1 MNNFVA
7 PVFEKGYPCFEAVNN
22 ISKEQKMTHTFFQNN
37 DNFIV
42 EEQFDRDQFTIEI
55 AFAPDDTQLDLL
67 FDTDADYYPEL
78 IENLDSGF
86 WQHMICRVQ
95 AKYDGKVMGES
106 YLGSVVSE
114 SPAVWLKNDGD
125 GQVDDLVEEA
135 VDEARNEAVRML
147 EILRADF
154 LNG

>member
-1 MNNFVA
+1 
-7 PVFEKGYPCFEAVNN
+7 
-22 ISKEQKMTHTFFQNN
+22 MTHTFFENN
-37 DNFIV
+37 SNYQV
-42 EEQFDRDQFTIEI
+42 EETREVAQFTVEI

-78 IENLDSGF
+78 IENLESGF

-114 SPAVWLKNDGD
+114 SPAVWLKNDGED
-125 GQVDDLVEEA
+125 QIDDMVDAA

-147 EILRADF
+147 EILKADF
-154 LNG
+154 LN

>member
-1 MNNFVA
+1 MA
-7 PVFEKGYPCFEAVNN
+7 
-22 ISKEQKMTHTFFQNN
+22 HTFFENN
-37 DNFIV
+37 SNYMV
-42 EEQFDRDQFTIEI
+42 EDTRTVDQFTVEI

-78 IENLDSGF
+78 IENLESGF

-95 AKYDGKVMGES
+95 ALYDGKVMGES

-114 SPAVWLKNDGD
+114 SPSVWLKNDGA
-125 GQVDDLVEEA
+125 GQIDDMVDAA

-147 EILRADF
+147 EILKADF
-154 LNG
+154 LN